1 MFAEAIQE
9 TMKKKAEPVKRPDT
23 KLQTGYG
30 HQAIQ
35 IADLRPVGS
44 LTAKRLQRAADIVQ
58 AARQIF
64 LESGFHEASVAAVAA
79 KVGVVEG
86 LVYAYYPTKR
96 DLLNEVLQTM
106 YRPLLREL
114 EERFERV
121 HGLRSRL
128 RFLIR
133 RHLQVYVDEPMLS
146 RLVLHEVRVSPEYFG
161 SVLHDLQVRY
171 TGFIVR
177 ALSEAIGTGELSADV
192 DLELVRSMVYGG
204 IEHRMWAILHGRG
217 SVDIEAVSE
226 SFTEMVLRAVGSRV
240 EPSMNGSDVETAQ
253 VLERLDRLE
262 RMVAGADASKPRSHP
277 G

>member
-1 MFAEAIQE
+1 MFAQAIQE
-9 TMKKKAEPVKRPDT
+9 AMKRKATPVKRPDST
-23 KLQTGYG
+23 SKTGYSQ
-30 HQAIQ
+30 HAIQ
-35 IADLRPVGS
+35 IADLRPIGS
-44 LTAKRLQRAADIVQ
+44 LTAKRLERAAHIVQ

-146 RLVLHEVRVSPEYFG
+146 RLVLHEVRVGPEYFG

-171 TGFIVR
+171 TSFIVR
-177 ALSEAIGTGELSADV
+177 ALSEAIANGELPADA

-226 SFTEMVLRAVGSRV
+226 SFTEMVLRAVGNSG
-240 EPSMNGSDVETAQ
+240 EPSTKGSDVETAQ

-262 RMVAGADASKPRSHP
+262 RMVAGAGDPKSSADR

>member
-1 MFAEAIQE
+1 VYAETLQNA
-9 TMKKKAEPVKRPDT
+9 MKKKAGLVKRADT
-23 KLQTGYG
+23 TLQTGYG
-30 HQAIQ
+30 HHAIQ
-35 IADLRPVGS
+35 IADLRPIGS
-44 LTAKRLQRAADIVQ
+44 LTAKRLQRAVHIVQ

-64 LESGFHEASVAAVAA
+64 LESGFNEASVAAVAA

-128 RFLIR
+128 KFLIR
-133 RHLQVYVDEPMLS
+133 RHFQVYIDEPMLS

-161 SVLHDLQVRY
+161 SVLHELQVRY
-171 TGFIVR
+171 TNFLVR
-177 ALSEAIGTGELSADV
+177 AFSEAIANGELPADADV
-192 DLELVRSMVYGG
+192 ELLRSMVYGG

-226 SFTEMVLRAVGSRV
+226 RFTEMVLRAVGSPG
-240 EPSMNGSDVETAQ
+240 ELSKGADAETAQ
-253 VLERLDRLE
+253 VMERLERLE
-262 RMVAGADASKPRSHP
+262 RMVTGADNSQSGAER